1 MADINEVAKVFVQF
15 YYGTFDSDR
24 KNLRNVYKDISMLSF
39 EGAQI
44 QGVNGIIEKL
54 ASLPFR
60 RIEHKIQTVDA
71 QPSHPSAGS
80 ILVSVTGQL
89 LTDDEQNPQRFCQ
102 TFQLVPDGPGN
113 YFVFND
119 IFRLCYVGLIVK
131 ILKDKRD
138 KNKILK

>member
-1 MADINEVAKVFVQF
+1 MADINEIAKVFVDF
-15 YYGTFDSDR
+15 YYGNFDADR
-24 KNLRNVYKDISMLSF
+24 TNLRNVYKDISMLTF
-39 EGAQI
+39 EGQQI

-54 ASLPFR
+54 TSLGFK
-60 RIEHKIQTVDA
+60 RIQHKIQTIDA

-89 LTDDEQNPQRFCQ
+89 LTDDEQNPQRFSQ

-119 IFRLCYVGLIVK
+119 IFRLCYM
-131 ILKDKRD
+131 
-138 KNKILK
+138 